1 MAEIPNP
8 FDIPAV
14 KRTEQQEL
22 FRLNAMTKNKPM
34 GTQFY
39 LKVKGQD
46 VPVANTNVMKFG
58 QYANPELALHSTYF
72 KSLDAMMKCVEKN
85 AGVTDPVEQGKVC

>member
-8 FDIPAV
+8 FDNPEPEM
-14 KRTEQQEL
+14 TEQQNL
-22 FRLNAMTKNKPM
+22 VKLNALMRNKPM

-46 VPVANTNVMKFG
+46 EEVASSNVMKLG
-58 QYANPELALHSTYF
+58 QYLNPELAQHSTYF
-72 KSLDAMMKCVEKN
+72 KALDAMMKCVERN
-85 AGVTDPVEQGKVC
+85 AGVTDPVEQSRVC

>member
-8 FDIPAV
+8 FDTPAL
-14 KRTEQQEL
+14 KLTEQQEL
-22 FRLNAMTKNKPM
+22 VKLNAMTRNKPL
-34 GTQFY
+34 GTAFY
-39 LKVKGQD
+39 LRVKGQD
-46 VPVANTNVMKFG
+46 VPVANSNVMKLG
-58 QYANPELALHSTYF
+58 QYANPELAQHSTYF